1 MAFASFLENRNPCF
15 SCSFFFLWT
24 LLEFIQVGLTS
35 HVNLTGKPE
44 WVQKLREVRS
54 NCRFVRFQFL
64 FEDFLEL
71 GNDKKGQMLLAEFH
85 VVKQKNAST
94 YEAVIHP
101 KNTWTVQ
108 SNDPQLV
115 WSTES
120 AHISTDFGHK
130 CWAIFYKPTGHLIL
144 SFWKAMEKETL
155 AQCLKDALVVLLEV
169 RPANPLLHFGCIKIF
184 KLWFF

>member
-1 MAFASFLENRNPCF
+1 MGPKKA
-15 SCSFFFLWT
+15 
-24 LLEFIQVGLTS
+24 G
-35 HVNLTGKPE
+35 
-44 WVQKLREVRS
+44 EVRS

-85 VVKQKNAST
+85 VVKQRLQLLLRPLYIPKTPEQSSPM
-94 YEAVIHP
+94 IH
-101 KNTWTVQ
+101 N
-108 SNDPQLV
+108 SCFINRICL
-115 WSTES
+115 
-120 AHISTDFGHK
+120 HISTGFGHK
-130 CWAIFYKPTGHLIL
+130 GWATFFYKPTGHLIL

-169 RPANPLLHFGCIKIF
+169 RPANPLLHFSCIKIF